1 MVQVKDF
8 NNKTLHESVKEKN
21 TSLSCLSTAG
31 VVYNKL
37 LYTYLFCLN
46 ACLQV
51 LVYTAKLY

>member
-31 VVYNKL
+31 VSIISYSILIYFV
-37 LYTYLFCLN
+37 
-46 ACLQV
+46 
-51 LVYTAKLY
+51 